1 MMSFLVPAR
10 RGFAWIALSLALVMW
25 SVWGTMAVHA
35 ADVILLKNGDR
46 VSGDIITMEDT
57 VLTVDTDYADV
68 IKIDWDDVDGL
79 TSDKPL
85 WVSFHEGAV
94 IPTEVVW
101 GLAEASPPG
110 TLTLNPSMPRGI

>member
-1 MMSFLVPAR
+1 MIHFSLQAR
-10 RGFAWIALSLALVMW
+10 EAAAWKTMLLAVCALVFRTLSESW
-25 SVWGTMAVHA
+25 AT
-35 ADVILLKNGDR
+35 DVIQLKNGDR

-85 WVSFHEGAV
+85 WVAFHDGAV
-94 IPTEVVW
+94 IPDGGVSVM
-101 GLAEASPPG
+101 AIA
-110 TLTLNPSMPRGI
+110 